1 MHLGKSY
8 RVSEFIAWTRRQIYL
23 LLVVGTVP
31 VLLYQVLGLRWLTI
45 PLTVVGLLGTATS
58 FIVGFKNVQT
68 YNRTVEAQ
76 HLWTSILNSSRFW
89 GICVRAL
96 VERPDDAREFIDR
109 HVAWLTCLR
118 YELRSPRPWETMDK
132 ASNEEYRE
140 IYRIPERETP
150 IDDELQMHLSAAEHA
165 YIREAK
171 TSLKAVWV
179 LWLQSRALKRLL
191 DGGGLSLTAYIEL
204 NKLQKEFI
212 DQQGRAERLKNY
224 PYPRQY
230 AIINTLFVWA
240 FCILLP
246 FGLLKEFDKLNEGI
260 NGLMQGC
267 MVWLVIPFSATIS
280 WMYTSL
286 EQVGESTENP
296 FEGSANDV
304 PITLIAK
311 TIERELK
318 ELIGETDLP
327 TLPVAIHEI
336 IL

>member
-1 MHLGKSY
+1 MHLGKHY
-8 RVSEFIAWTRRQIYL
+8 KVSEFIVWTRRQIYL
-23 LLVVGTVP
+23 LLAVGVVP

-68 YNRTVEAQ
+68 YNRTIEAQ

-89 GICVRAL
+89 GTSVRGFITH
-96 VERPDDAREFIDR
+96 PGDARELVDR

-118 YELRSPRPWETMDK
+118 YELRSPRPWETVNN
-132 ASNEEYRE
+132 ASNAEYRDA
-140 IYRIPERETP
+140 YRIPEQEVALES
-150 IDDELQMHLSAAEHA
+150 ELRKHLGAAEHG
-165 YIREAK
+165 RVCDAK
-171 TSLKAVWV
+171 DNATQV
-179 LWLQSRALKRLL
+179 LWLQNSALKRML
-191 DGGGLSLTAYIEL
+191 DEDRISLTVYVEL
-204 NKLQKEFI
+204 NKVQKEFI
-212 DQQGRAERLKNY
+212 DQQGRAERIKNY

-260 NGLMQGC
+260 GGLMQGC

-304 PITLIAK
+304 PITLIAR

-318 ELIGETDLP
+318 ELIGATDLP
-327 TLPVAIHEI
+327 ALPVPVNEI

>member
-1 MHLGKSY
+1 MHLGKTY
-8 RVSEFIAWTRRQIYL
+8 RVTEFIVWTRRQIYL
-23 LLVVGTVP
+23 LLAVGMLPVV
-31 VLLYQVLGLRWLTI
+31 LYQVLGMRWLTI

-76 HLWTSILNSSRFW
+76 HLWTSILGSSRFW
-89 GICVRAL
+89 GTSVRGF
-96 VERPDDAREFIDR
+96 VQRPGDARELIAR

-118 YELRSPRPWETMDK
+118 YELRSPRPWETMEK
-132 ASNEEYRE
+132 ASNAEYRNL
-140 IYRIPERETP
+140 YRIAERETP
-150 IDDELQMHLSAAEHA
+150 LGDELRKHLSAEE
-165 YIREAK
+165 R
-171 TSLKAVWV
+171 SQVDSVRDKAMQV

-191 DGGGLSLTAYIEL
+191 DEEAISLTAYIEL
-204 NKLQKEFI
+204 SKPLKDFI
-212 DQQGRAERLKNY
+212 DQQGRAERLKNF

-230 AIINTLFVWA
+230 AVINTLFVWA

-260 NGLMQGC
+260 GGLMQGC

-304 PITLIAK
+304 PITLIAT

-318 ELIGETDLP
+318 AFIGETDLP
-327 TLPVAIHEI
+327 ALPEPENEI